1 MSQAT
6 IDVPSRKA
14 ERIAFQDKPIA
25 CTVEWC
31 QHRFDTWEDM
41 HYHKKREPDHFYCSK
56 CRLDCEDW
64 DSQLAHKVDNMAPYL
79 EGRKKVDDDLKHI
92 TCEFCGEDFKSF
104 GGRKRHRTQSHPA
117 NQDIRCP
124 GCPATFIKATY
135 FIDHL
140 ERNQCANIRAHEFL
154 NRINHKYI
162 VKQLLE
168 GALSSLE
175 YANHGHEHNLNPG
188 AITDGEETL
197 DQDNGGVSLLD
208 DQNEAQLSGYKAM
221 DPESSTGSSTKS
233 PQPAQESWPRM
244 PQSLSTATASMR
256 SMSISERA
264 PPIGAKKGILKT
276 PRTPQPTNPLIDR
289 TVTPAES
296 ISQGGSVASS
306 EATTVAASEK
316 PRPMAWNSGKTA
328 SSLFPAPKER
338 QIVNPG
344 DWGGYLVATR
354 SSNDANQVEQPNMFR
369 TQFWNITSKEYNVQQ
384 FWSELLNAYFCPFPS
399 CADGTGK
406 YSAASDIE
414 AHIRLAHTMT
424 CYRCPLCLKRFDRVA
439 KLVGHV
445 ETSMK
450 CRVKY
455 SDQFDSFLDEITG
468 GFLKSKNVGE
478 PKIYRPETAL
488 VKHGQQGGG
497 VMATVFEAKHPD
509 VKW

>member
-1 MSQAT
+1 
-6 IDVPSRKA
+6 
-14 ERIAFQDKPIA
+14 
-25 CTVEWC
+25 
-31 QHRFDTWEDM
+31 
-41 HYHKKREPDHFYCSK
+41 
-56 CRLDCEDW
+56 
-64 DSQLAHKVDNMAPYL
+64 
-79 EGRKKVDDDLKHI
+79 
-92 TCEFCGEDFKSF
+92 
-104 GGRKRHRTQSHPA
+104 
-117 NQDIRCP
+117 
-124 GCPATFIKATY
+124 
-135 FIDHL
+135 
-140 ERNQCANIRAHEFL
+140 
-154 NRINHKYI
+154 
-162 VKQLLE
+162 
-168 GALSSLE
+168 
-175 YANHGHEHNLNPG
+175 
-188 AITDGEETL
+188 
-197 DQDNGGVSLLD
+197 
-208 DQNEAQLSGYKAM
+208 M

-328 SSLFPAPKER
+328 SSLFPTPKEK

-344 DWGGYLVATR
+344 DWGGYLVATK

-455 SDQFDSFLDEITG
+455 SDQFDSVCDESVHFNMDVELLTRNRSSSTRSLEASSNRRTSASPRSIAR
-468 GFLKSKNVGE
+468 
-478 PKIYRPETAL
+478 RPL
-488 VKHGQQGGG
+488 WSS
-497 VMATVFEAKHPD
+497 MANKVAVSWRRSSRPSIPM
-509 VKW
+509 